1 MDKSSRRC
9 AQMGTKIWTVAQTAV
24 TDEKTVA
31 QTAVT
36 EEKTVAQ
43 TTVTEE
49 KTVPQTAVTPT
60 TFDWGNPV

>member
-1 MDKSSRRC
+1 
-9 AQMGTKIWTVAQTAV
+9 MGTKIW
-24 TDEKTVA
+24 TVA

>member
-24 TDEKTVA
+24 T
-31 QTAVT
+31 
-36 EEKTVAQ
+36 
-43 TTVTEE
+43 EE